1 MTNQIWGFVLL
12 TWFFANA
19 TTWLFSIGFEMKT
32 KYKLIIPNAVIAVE
46 VGCLIAAELMGF

>member
-19 TTWLFSIGFEMKT
+19 TTWIFSIGFEMKT

-46 VGCLIAAELMGF
+46 VGCLMVAQLMGF